1 MSDNSQMSAEQ
12 MVAEADTG
20 GRRVSGPQYRTII
33 GICIVWSLFQLY
45 IASKVP
51 GVLAQWTGFS
61 DFANI
66 VSNARFVH
74 LAFALL
80 LATLAFPLARGQ
92 GQAVGRGDK
101 NALNICLAIGAA
113 LVVGALGW
121 KYLGPCAG
129 AEDAVCDAIRE
140 SATSKAIADLHE
152 QLLFT
157 GAIILIFCG
166 FGRLIWQR
174 ADTVPWYDWLL
185 GALGVAA
192 CLYLIFFRYDI
203 AARPGLWS
211 AGDIVMSTMGM
222 VVLMIAVY
230 RSLGLPLVII
240 GGLFL
245 ALAFF
250 GGYSEWIRNIT
261 NYGGSSISKAMGHYW
276 MQTEGVFGVAL
287 GVSTTMIFLFV
298 LFGALLDKAGGGN
311 WFIKVAIALLGALRG
326 GPAKAS
332 VLSSMMTG
340 MISGSS
346 IANTVTTGTFTIP
359 LMKKIGFPAE
369 KAGAVEVA
377 SSTNGQLTPPVMGAA
392 AFLMVEYV
400 NIPYIDV
407 VKHAFLPAVI
417 SYIALLYIV
426 HLESLKMGLQG
437 LTKPGRRIGVL
448 MILILF
454 LTGFIIMGVL
464 AFIVILIRQALD
476 PIMPGETVFVGLGIL
491 ALAYLV
497 LLFVASKFPDVEP
510 DDPNAAVVEAPRLTP
525 TLIGG
530 AYYALPIFVL
540 VWNLMV
546 STEGMDRLSPALS
559 AFWATVIMVIVA
571 LTHRPLKSM
580 FRGGRKFAHEIAH
593 GWSDF
598 VEGLIA
604 GARNMIGIGVATG
617 AAGIIVGTIS
627 LTGAHQIIGQ
637 VIETVSGGNLMILL
651 VLVAVL
657 SLILGMGLP
666 TTANYIVVSSL
677 MAPVIVTVG
686 AQAGLIVPL
695 IAVHMFVF
703 YFGILADDT
712 PPVGLAAYAA
722 AAISRGDPIKTGVQ
736 GFAYDIRTALL
747 PFLFI
752 FNTDLLLI
760 DVTWWQAIFVF
771 CVSLVAMLLFAA
783 ATQGYFIAKSR
794 WYETIAL
801 LVVAFTLFRP
811 GFWLDQIEDPFITT
825 TGPAALETLG
835 TTPAGTP
842 IRLRVEGPDF
852 DTGKVQ
858 GKSLEIIPTGEGDYA
873 ARLGEFG
880 LAVMEEG
887 ETLLLEE
894 PFPGTPFF
902 EELANEYDFY
912 GDSPVQVVAVR
923 IDADRWPKELF
934 FIPAFLLLGLIILI
948 QRPRAVQSPF

>member
-1 MSDNSQMSAEQ
+1 MVDQPSTDRTADD

-20 GRRVSGPQYRTII
+20 ARNPAARWQAQLII
-33 GICIVWSLFQLY
+33 GTCIAWSLFQLY
-45 IASKVP
+45 IASQLP
-51 GVLAQWTGFS
+51 AFLGQATGIGL
-61 DFANI
+61 FANI
-66 VSNARFVH
+66 VAQARFVH
-74 LAFALL
+74 LAFAIM
-80 LATLAFPLARGQ
+80 LATLAFPLTSSAPKDRIP
-92 GQAVGRGDK
+92 AYDW
-101 NALNICLAIGAA
+101 A
-113 LVVGALGW
+113 LVV
-121 KYLGPCAG
+121 
-129 AEDAVCDAIRE
+129 
-140 SATSKAIADLHE
+140 
-152 QLLFT
+152 
-157 GAIILIFCG
+157 
-166 FGRLIWQR
+166 
-174 ADTVPWYDWLL
+174 
-185 GALGVAA
+185 LGVAA
-192 CLYLIFFRYDI
+192 CLYLVVFRFEI
-203 AARPGLWS
+203 AGRPGLWS
-211 AGDIVMSTMGM
+211 TSDIVMSCIGM
-222 VVLMIAVY
+222 TVLMISVY

-240 GGLFL
+240 ASCFI
-245 ALAFF
+245 AFAFF
-250 GGYSEWIRNIT
+250 GGYSEWARNIT
-261 NYGGSSISKAMGHYW
+261 NYGGASLSKALGHYW

-298 LFGALLDKAGGGN
+298 LFGALLDRAGGGN

-359 LMKKIGFPAE
+359 LMKRIGFPAE

-426 HLESLKMGLQG
+426 HLESLKMGLKG
-437 LTKPGRRIGVL
+437 LEKPGRRIGVI

-454 LTGFIIMGVL
+454 LSGFILLG
-464 AFIVILIRQALD
+464 ILSFLMIGLRALLD
-476 PIMPGETVFVGLGIL
+476 PIMGDSV
-491 ALAYLV
+491 Y
-497 LLFVASKFPDVEP
+497 
-510 DDPNAAVVEAPRLTP
+510 AAVALVAVLYIFLLSVAARYPELETDTGTDGPPVAPRLTP
-525 TLIGG
+525 TLIAGLYF
-530 AYYALPIFVL
+530 AIPIFIL

-546 STEGMDRLSPALS
+546 RTENLDRLSPALS
-559 AFWATVIMVIVA
+559 AFWATIFMIIIA
-571 LTHRPLKSM
+571 LTHRPIKAM
-580 FRGGRKFAHEIAH
+580 FRGRNAGDEFRA
-593 GWSDF
+593 GWGDF
-598 VEGLIA
+598 VNGLIL

-627 LTGAHQIIGQ
+627 LTGAHQVIGQ
-637 VIETVSGGNLMILL
+637 VIEVISGGNLIILL

-677 MAPVIVTVG
+677 MAPVIISVG

-760 DVTWWQAIFVF
+760 DVGLFKAIFVF
-771 CVSLVAMLLFAA
+771 FIALLAMLLFAA
-783 ATQGYFIAKSR
+783 ATQGYFIARSK
-794 WYETIAL
+794 WWETVAL
-801 LVVAFTLFRP
+801 LLIAFMLFRP
-811 GFWLDQIEDPFITT
+811 GFFLDQVSERYARASGPEAIELMAT
-825 TGPAALETLG
+825 AADGEDV
-835 TTPAGTP
+835 
-842 IRLRVEGPDF
+842 RLTIEGPDF
-852 DTGKVQ
+852 DTGETRPTTIVVPGVSGDAMAALEDQ
-858 GKSLEIIPTGEGDYA
+858 GLT
-873 ARLGEFG
+873 
-880 LAVMEEG
+880 VMEEG
-887 ETLLLEE
+887 DRLLLEE
-894 PFPGTPFF
+894 PFPGTPHF
-902 EELANEYDFY
+902 ESIGIEYDY
-912 GDSPVQVVAVR
+912 YADSPVVIRSVAVENER
-923 IDADRWPKELF
+923 MPKELF
-934 FIPAFLLLGLIILI
+934 FIPALILLAGVVLL
-948 QRPRAVQSPF
+948 QRRRATQPAF

>member
-1 MSDNSQMSAEQ
+1 MTDQTQQPERSADD

-20 GRRVSGPQYRTII
+20 ARNPSNWQGGLII
-33 GICIVWSLFQLY
+33 WTCIIWSLFQLY

-51 GVLAQWTGFS
+51 GILAQSTGVS
-61 DFANI
+61 MFANI
-66 VSNARFVH
+66 VAQSRYVH
-74 LAFALL
+74 LAFAIM
-80 LATLAFPLARGQ
+80 LATLAFPLF
-92 GQAVGRGDK
+92 K
-101 NALNICLAIGAA
+101 
-113 LVVGALGW
+113 
-121 KYLGPCAG
+121 
-129 AEDAVCDAIRE
+129 
-140 SATSKAIADLHE
+140 TSPRDRIPA
-152 QLLFT
+152 
-157 GAIILIFCG
+157 
-166 FGRLIWQR
+166 
-174 ADTVPWYDWLL
+174 YDWVLL
-185 GALGVAA
+185 ILGVSS
-192 CLYLIFFRYDI
+192 CLYLVVFRFEI
-203 AARPGLWS
+203 ADRPGLWNTTDVTMS
-211 AGDIVMSTMGM
+211 AIGM
-222 VVLMIAVY
+222 LVLLVAVY

-240 GGLFL
+240 ASCFVLF
-245 ALAFF
+245 AFF
-250 GGYSEWIRNIT
+250 GGYSEWARNIT
-261 NYGGSSISKAMGHYW
+261 NYGGASLSKALGHYW

-298 LFGALLDKAGGGN
+298 LFGALLDRAGGGN

-359 LMKKIGFPAE
+359 LMKRIGFPAE

-426 HLESLKMGLQG
+426 HLESLKMGLEG
-437 LTKPGRRIGVL
+437 LKKEGRKIGVL
-448 MILILF
+448 MIMILF
-454 LTGFIIMGVL
+454 LSGFIFLGLCTFAMVGL
-464 AFIVILIRQALD
+464 RALLD
-476 PIMPGETVFVGLGIL
+476 PFMSESVYGAV
-491 ALAYLV
+491 ALVAVIYVVLV
-497 LLFVASKFPDVEP
+497 WVSAKYPDIEV
-510 DDPNAAVVEAPRLTP
+510 DDPNAPVPAAPRLTP

-530 AYYALPIFVL
+530 AYFSLPIFIL

-546 STEGMDRLSPALS
+546 RTESLERLSPALS
-559 AFWATVIMVIVA
+559 AFWATVFMIIIA
-571 LTHRPLKSM
+571 LTHRPLKAF
-580 FRGGRKFAHEIAH
+580 FRGGNVGGEGSA
-593 GWSDF
+593 GWQDF
-598 VEGLIA
+598 VAGLIL

-627 LTGAHQIIGQ
+627 LTGAHQVIGQ
-637 VIETVSGGNLMILL
+637 VIEILSGGNLIILL
-651 VLVAVL
+651 LLVAVL

-677 MAPVIVTVG
+677 MAPVIVSVG
-686 AQAGLIVPL
+686 AQSGLIVPL

-760 DVTWWQAIFVF
+760 DVGFGKAVLVF
-771 CVSLVAMLLFAA
+771 FISLIAMLLFAA

-794 WYETIAL
+794 KWESAVLLFIA
-801 LVVAFTLFRP
+801 FMLFRP
-811 GFWLDQIEDPFITT
+811 DFFLDQVSDKYAIGE
-825 TGPAALETLG
+825 GPAAMALMDSAKEG
-835 TTPAGTP
+835 QD
-842 IRLRVEGPDF
+842 IRLTVQGPDF
-852 DTGKVQ
+852 DNGKVR
-858 GKSLEIIPTGEGDYA
+858 PTTLLVPAVPGDAQAALAAQQLTLVAEGDK
-873 ARLGEFG
+873 
-880 LAVMEEG
+880 
-887 ETLLLEE
+887 LLMEE
-894 PFPGTPFF
+894 PFGGPHGGLST
-902 EELANEYDFY
+902 EYDFY
-912 GDSPVQVVAVR
+912 GDTPVTVVKAEVENER
-923 IDADRWPKELF
+923 MPKEWF
-934 FIPAFLLLGLIILI
+934 FIPALLLLMGMVMI
-948 QRPRAVQSPF
+948 QRPRATQPAF